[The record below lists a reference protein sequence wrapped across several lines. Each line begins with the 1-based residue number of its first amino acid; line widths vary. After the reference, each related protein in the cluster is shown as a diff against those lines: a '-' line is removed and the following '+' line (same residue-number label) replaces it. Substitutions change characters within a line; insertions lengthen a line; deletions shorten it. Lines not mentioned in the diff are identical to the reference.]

1 MAQAEKTEPKKRT
14 GAVKKNPSGG
24 NSNNKSQPNPVTRYL
39 RETRGEMRKVTWPTN
54 EEAWRLTGIVLAFT
68 AVFAA
73 FLGSLDWIWSSVF
86 EFVIRFMIG
95 QV

>member
-14 GAVKKNPSGG
+14 GAVKKAPSGD
-24 NSNNKSQPNPVTRYL
+24 NNKKAQPNAVTRYL

-68 AVFAA
+68 AVFSL
-73 FLGSLDWIWSSVF
+73 FLGGLDWIWSNMF
-86 EFVIRFMIG
+86 EIIIRFMLG
-95 QV
+95 Q